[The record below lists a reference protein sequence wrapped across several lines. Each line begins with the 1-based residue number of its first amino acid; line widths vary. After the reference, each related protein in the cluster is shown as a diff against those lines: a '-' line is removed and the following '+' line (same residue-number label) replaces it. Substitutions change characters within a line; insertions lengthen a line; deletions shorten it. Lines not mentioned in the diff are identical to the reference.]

1 MYDDYME
8 NLLGENYSPYKYT
21 YEPFLRNTYYN
32 QSDNFYDQYNYA
44 CPYTCINTN
53 STSRNIVDD
62 IENLYPEIYKIIY
75 PMIQKACSQNT
86 RPITEDV
93 LDEMVNDIYN
103 NIEAENIINL
113 NIDVT
118 NNRSEGKSLSN
129 VKKSTQENR
138 EFRRTNNTLHD
149 VVKIL
154 LIRELIG
161 RPNINR
167 PPRPFP
173 PGPGPFPPF
182 PPRPR
187 PSENFPR
194 PPRPR
199 F

>member
-1 MYDDYME
+1 MYDDYIQ
-8 NLLGENYSPYKYT
+8 NLLGENYSPYQYT
-21 YEPFLRNTYYN
+21 YEPMLRNTYYYN
-32 QSDNFYDQYNYA
+32 QMDDFDQYIYDYPFN
-44 CPYTCINTN
+44 CINK
-53 STSRNIVDD
+53 SSSRNLVTD

-75 PMIQKACSQNT
+75 PMIQKACNQNT

-93 LDEMVNDIYN
+93 LDDMTNDIYN

-113 NIDVT
+113 NIDIT
-118 NNRSEGKSLSN
+118 NNRNENKSLSN
-129 VKKSTQENR
+129 AKKTIQENR
-138 EFRRTNNTLHD
+138 ETRQITNSLRD
-149 VVKIL
+149 LVKIL

-161 RPNINR
+161 RPDFNR

-173 PGPGPFPPF
+173 PGPFPPM

>member
-1 MYDDYME
+1 MYDDYIQ
-8 NLLGENYSPYKYT
+8 NLLGENYSPYQYT
-21 YEPFLRNTYYN
+21 YEPMLRNTYYYN
-32 QSDNFYDQYNYA
+32 QMDDFDQYIYDYPCN
-44 CPYTCINTN
+44 CINK
-53 STSRNIVDD
+53 SSSRNLVTD

-75 PMIQKACSQNT
+75 PMIQKACNQNT

-93 LDEMVNDIYN
+93 LDDMTNDIYN

-113 NIDVT
+113 NIDIT
-118 NNRSEGKSLSN
+118 NNRNENKSLSN
-129 VKKSTQENR
+129 AKKTIQENR
-138 EFRRTNNTLHD
+138 ETRQITNSLRD
-149 VVKIL
+149 LVKIL

-161 RPNINR
+161 RPDFNR

-173 PGPGPFPPF
+173 PGPFPPM